1 MRADLTS
8 VVSFGPAGRRDP
20 ARRVAAVIGGA
31 GFIGSHLCEALLAR
45 GREVVCIDNLQ
56 RGSAHNLAGMIG
68 EPRGQVVCHDVARPI
83 PDHLPRFDEI
93 YHLVA
98 PPEPDADPNSRCGRR
113 SARVA
118 VHVLDRA
125 ARDGARVLLATAAGP
140 GREAGLRGDGT
151 AENLFIRCA
160 AKRGVALRVARIFDS
175 YGPRMH
181 LDSGCAVAGYV
192 MRALRGEPLTVP
204 DGRRGLRLCFV
215 GDVVQGCIRLMEEEA
230 AGPRVAAEP
239 TEVAI
244 AVLAK
249 AILEL
254 AGPSCGPHPG
264 AEAGNPIAGEP
275 RSGLDPGRRLRE
287 GLELTIADFAAR
299 FGMPAG
305 ALPRQR
311 FG

>member
-1 MRADLTS
+1 MRSDRPS
-8 VVSFGPAGRRDP
+8 VVSFGPAGRKAP
-20 ARRVAAVIGGA
+20 APRVAAVIGGA

-56 RGSAHNLAGMIG
+56 RGTVHNLAGLIG
-68 EPRGQVVCHDVARPI
+68 EPRGQVVCHDVARRL

-98 PPEPDADPNSRCGRR
+98 APEPAAGYRR

-125 ARDGARVLLATAAGP
+125 SRDGARVLLATAARP
-140 GREAGLRGDGT
+140 GRETRPPGQGT
-151 AENLFIRCA
+151 AEDLFMRCA

-181 LDSGCAVAGYV
+181 LDSGCEVAGYV

-204 DGRRGLRLCFV
+204 DGRRRLQLCFV
-215 GDVVQGCIRLMEEEA
+215 DDVVQGCIRLMDGEA
-230 AGPRVAAEP
+230 TGPRAAAEP

-244 AVLAK
+244 AVLAN
-249 AILEL
+249 AILQA
-254 AGPSCGPHPG
+254 AGLSCGPDPG
-264 AEAGNPIAGEP
+264 AEADGPVAGEV
-275 RSGLDPGRRLRE
+275 RSEIHPQQRLRE
-287 GLELTIADFAAR
+287 GLERTIADFAAR
-299 FGMPAG
+299 SGVPAG
-305 ALPRQR
+305 TLSRQR
-311 FG
+311 VG